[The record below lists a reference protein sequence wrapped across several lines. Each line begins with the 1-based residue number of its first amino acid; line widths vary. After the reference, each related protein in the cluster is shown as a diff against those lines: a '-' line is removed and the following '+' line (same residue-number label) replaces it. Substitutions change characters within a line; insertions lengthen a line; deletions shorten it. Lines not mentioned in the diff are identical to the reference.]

1 LLTLSEEVTR
11 QRLRS
16 WATHWQKQQMTTL
29 AEGEAKAEQIKERAR
44 AEAQMEM
51 LDQFK
56 GFQELLAAD
65 AGLINKEEITKQ
77 WVVALERVAG
87 DPITRMLLPGD
98 TMRQISNLRHWV
110 DVTAESPVEP
120 PKVIGQPETSEDLSE
135 VAAAL
140 LNAGTQETP
149 NDAAK
154 TSGGDR
160 PGEAT

>member
-1 LLTLSEEVTR
+1 
-11 QRLRS
+11 
-16 WATHWQKQQMTTL
+16 MTTL
-29 AEGEAKAEQIKERAR
+29 ADGEAKAEQIKERAR

-56 GFQELLAAD
+56 GFQDLLAAD

-120 PKVIGQPETSEDLSE
+120 PKVIGQPEASEDLSE
-135 VAAAL
+135 LAAAL

-149 NDAAK
+149 NDEVK
-154 TSGGDR
+154 TPGGDR
-160 PGEAT
+160 PGDAS